1 MARKRIGELL
11 VERGVISRPQ
21 LDAGLAAQKQ
31 TRQRL
36 GLTLIQQG
44 LISES
49 QLAQVLADSL
59 GLPTVDLSKVQVDWS
74 AVHMLRARFC
84 EQYEL
89 FPFGVEGKGTPQ
101 KRLVV
106 ALSDPMNEVAMQEIE
121 FTTGLKVAGCV
132 ATHSQIRDAILRY
145 YHKVAGAPEGPAFP
159 GKAAGGT
166 VRLEAPPDEPMGQV
180 IMGEEII
187 SASNPVPGAAEK
199 LKATESGSRRALSK
213 DLEFLFGGAT
223 DEDDLEKMEKKFW
236 ALMRVLARKGLVSR
250 DEFMKELG
258 QED

>member
-11 VERGVISRPQ
+11 VERGAISQAQ
-21 LDAGLAAQKQ
+21 LQAGLSAQLA

-36 GLTLIQQG
+36 GITLIEQG

-89 FPFGVEGKGTPQ
+89 FPFGVEGKGTPT

-106 ALSDPMNEVAMQEIE
+106 ALSDPLNEVALQEIE
-121 FTTGLKVAGCV
+121 FTTGLKVAACV
-132 ATHSQIRDAILRY
+132 ATHSQIREAVLRY
-145 YHKVAGAPEGPAFP
+145 YHKVAPGTAGPART
-159 GKAAGGT
+159 GQGGS
-166 VRLEAPPDEPMGQV
+166 VRLEPPPPEEEPLGVVMGQ
-180 IMGEEII
+180 EII
-187 SASNPVPGAAEK
+187 SATNPLPPAEPKAART
-199 LKATESGSRRALSK
+199 AISK
-213 DLEFLFGGAT
+213 DLEFLFGGTTEA
-223 DEDDLEKMEKKFW
+223 DDLEKLEKKFW

-250 DEFMKELG
+250 EEFMKELG